1 MIKGSWGEVFSHP
14 SLARGTRL
22 RLEDRMADTSMTHK
36 PTMNPAKVSG
46 RQSRDVVQYV
56 KDEPLTSLAIAA
68 GVGFI
73 VGGGAR
79 SRAGLALLAFIG
91 RIALGEVAAGLLIG
105 AVTGNGYRTRR
116 NFQNRR

>member
-1 MIKGSWGEVFSHP
+1 
-14 SLARGTRL
+14 
-22 RLEDRMADTSMTHK
+22 MADTSMTHK
-36 PTMNPAKVSG
+36 PTLNPANVSG

-91 RIALGEVAAGLLIG
+91 RIALGEVAAVLLIG
-105 AVTGNGYRTRR
+105 AVTGNGDRTRR